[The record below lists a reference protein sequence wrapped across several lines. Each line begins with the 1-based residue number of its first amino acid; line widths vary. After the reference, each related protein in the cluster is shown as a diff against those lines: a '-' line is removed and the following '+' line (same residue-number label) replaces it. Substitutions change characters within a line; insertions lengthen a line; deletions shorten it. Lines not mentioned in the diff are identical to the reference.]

1 MYTCVH
7 KERDKKNNNIISCTL
22 KDPNGSC
29 IIVEKNKLKKALRE
43 NKVQVDNLYLDAKGS
58 LREKDNLIDE
68 YIKSCKCLGIIPL
81 TIEKYDTDYVIV
93 DINDTKNSIKIPP
106 FVTGIYM
113 DKKFSINSN
122 KNDVNK
128 NQIEIF
134 STTNEQLV
142 DAIKALFIQQQKLI
156 KQENYNFTQLYYD
169 LNKLYEKQENVL
181 TDSSIEDKID
191 KISELIN
198 ELESQNK
205 DDFILDKL
213 NDLKTSLEVYGKGLV
228 DFQMTISPKLTTL
241 SSDFSQG
248 LSEDMFTKSQLLNI
262 DKFPK
267 FNGVVKSKEDY
278 WCNDKISY
286 NKKLKEWKLQ
296 TGTENIFLPYSIL
309 EPLKGCIEYYYT
321 ILVYMHDLFKKLN
334 QDEIEELFE
343 FKNNVLACNCLTGTI
358 SKDYPIG
365 TDTGYNYRIADTALM
380 PINVLK
386 GTSALI
392 YKGKRSIDLYNKY
405 KKIYDAPNEA
415 LNNFY
420 YDTDKDIAILVI
432 EGDLFTK
439 KKLGK
444 FMHKLSLKNYIYK
457 DLLKFFTES
466 YSGINVNFT
475 DDIENRITIAYI
487 IAKKV
492 IRDNLVPDIKIS
504 PNLYQEVEDLY
515 FMNRLDK
522 SEYKEMKKLRVFYNT
537 ILLSIMCTVLLLLG
551 FNERFIYD
559 QIYLKFR
566 KILGSDCYKVRLIDL
581 DTMDFDVDNY

>member
-7 KERDKKNNNIISCTL
+7 KERNKNNIISCTL
-22 KDPNGSC
+22 KDPNGSS
-29 IIVEKNKLKKALRE
+29 IVVEKNKLKKALRE
-43 NKVQVDNLYLDAKGS
+43 NKVQVDNLYLDAKGA

-68 YIKSCKCLGIIPL
+68 YIKSCKCLGITPL
-81 TIEKYDTDYVIV
+81 TIEKNETDYVIV

-113 DKKFSINSN
+113 DKRFSIDSN
-122 KNDVNK
+122 KNDMNQ
-128 NQIEIF
+128 NQIQIS
-134 STTNEQLV
+134 STTSEQL
-142 DAIKALFIQQQKLI
+142 IKVIKGLVFQQQELI
-156 KQENYNFTQLYYD
+156 KQENYNFTQLYHD

-181 TDSSIEDKID
+181 TDSSIDDKID

-198 ELESQNK
+198 DLESQNK

-213 NDLKTSLEVYGKGLV
+213 KDLKTSLEVYGKGLV
-228 DFQMTISPKLTTL
+228 NFQTTVLPKLTTL

-248 LSEDMFTKSQLLNI
+248 LSEDRFTNTELLNI
-262 DKFPK
+262 NKFPK

-278 WCNDKISY
+278 WCNDEISY
-286 NKKLKEWKLQ
+286 NKKLKEWKSQ
-296 TGTENIFLPYSIL
+296 EGKENIFLPYSIL
-309 EPLKGCIEYYYT
+309 EPLKGCIDYYYT
-321 ILVYMHDLFKKLN
+321 ILVYMRDLFKRLN
-334 QDEIEELFE
+334 QDEVEELLE
-343 FKNNVLACNCLTGTI
+343 FKNNVFACNYLTGTF

-365 TDTGYNYRIADTALM
+365 TDTGYNYRIANTALM
-380 PINVLK
+380 PINILK
-386 GTSALI
+386 GSSVFI
-392 YKGKRSIDLYNKY
+392 YKMKRGYDLYNKY

-420 YDTDKDIAILVI
+420 YDTDRDVAILVI
-432 EGDLFTK
+432 EGDLLSK
-439 KKLGK
+439 KKLSK
-444 FMHKLSLKNYIYK
+444 LSHKLSLKNYIYK

-492 IRDNLVPDIKIS
+492 IRDNLVPTIKIS

-515 FMNRLDK
+515 FMNKLEK
-522 SEYKEMKKLRVFYNT
+522 PEYKEMKKLRVFYNT
-537 ILLSIMCTVLLLLG
+537 ILLSIMCTILLLLG

-566 KILGSDCYKVRLIDL
+566 TILGNNCYKVRLTDL
-581 DTMDFDVDNY
+581 ETMNFDVNNY

>member
-7 KERDKKNNNIISCTL
+7 KERDKNNNIISCTL
-22 KDPNGSC
+22 KDSNGSNLV
-29 IIVEKNKLKKALRE
+29 VEKNKLKKALKE
-43 NKVQVDNLYLDAKGS
+43 NKVQVDNLYLDTKGA

-68 YIKSCKCLGIIPL
+68 YIKSCKCLGIVPL
-81 TIEKYDTDYVIV
+81 TIEKDGTDYIIV

-113 DKKFSINSN
+113 TKRFSIESN
-122 KNDVNK
+122 KNDM
-128 NQIEIF
+128 NQIQIS
-134 STTNEQLV
+134 STTSEQL
-142 DAIKALFIQQQKLI
+142 IKVIKGLVFQQQELI
-156 KQENYNFTQLYYD
+156 KQENYNFSQLYHD
-169 LNKLYEKQENVL
+169 LNKLYEKQGNVL
-181 TDSSIEDKID
+181 TDSSIDEKIN
-191 KISELIN
+191 KIGDLIN

-228 DFQMTISPKLTTL
+228 NFQTTILPKLTTL

-248 LSEDMFTKSQLLNI
+248 LSEDMFTNSQLLNI

-267 FNGVVKSKEDY
+267 FNGVVKRKEDY
-278 WCNDKISY
+278 WCNDEVTY

-296 TGTENIFLPYSIL
+296 EETENIFLPYSIL

-321 ILVYMHDLFKKLN
+321 ILVYMHDVFKKLN
-334 QDEIEELFE
+334 KDEVEELLE
-343 FKNNVLACNCLTGTI
+343 FKNNVLACNYLTGTF

-365 TDTGYNYRIADTALM
+365 TDTGYNYRIANTALM
-380 PINVLK
+380 PINILK
-386 GTSALI
+386 GTSAFI
-392 YKGKRSIDLYNKY
+392 YKGKRSYDLYNKY

-420 YDTDKDIAILVI
+420 YDTDKDVAILVI
-432 EGDLFTK
+432 EGDLLSK
-439 KKLGK
+439 KKLSK
-444 FMHKLSLKNYIYK
+444 LSHKLSLKNYIYK

-475 DDIENRITIAYI
+475 EDIENRITIAYI

-492 IRDNLVPDIKIS
+492 IRDNLVPTIKIS
-504 PNLYQEVEDLY
+504 PNLYQEVENLY
-515 FMNRLDK
+515 FMNKLEK
-522 SEYKEMKKLRVFYNT
+522 PEYKEMKKLRVFYNT
-537 ILLSIMCTVLLLLG
+537 ILLSVMCTVLLLLG
-551 FNERFIYD
+551 FNEMFIYD

-566 KILGSDCYKVRLIDL
+566 EIFGKDCYKIRLADL
-581 DTMDFDVDNY
+581 DTMDFDINNY